1 MSLGVQVNYLF
12 GCITEFMEKIA
23 PYTKSITHVHVSKLK
38 DGRGMLAA
46 PSKDRSVNVQ
56 ATTKQPLDDLQGVAC
71 LGNLLYLRQIL
82 KSSFIRDSEITLT
95 YRDAKDNR
103 PPSVNTVQFSVPKKS
118 AILYQATDPFMGN
131 LTTPVKNMI
140 TEWPVSFILE
150 GKAFED
156 MTEMNQIQAA
166 SSVAGEVLFELIA
179 DKSGVMTAMFGKRT
193 QSSLVLTDQVDRD
206 DPKAGF
212 SAKFITD
219 HFIRLGG
226 MQNWKA
232 NKEGLVFQFCDK
244 AVKAIFDTPALEYE
258 IVLSAKKAAE

>member
-1 MSLGVQVNYLF
+1 MNYLF
-12 GCITEFMEKIA
+12 SSIAEFLEKIA
-23 PYTKSITHVHVSKLK
+23 PFTKSISHVHLAKMK
-38 DGRGMLAA
+38 DGRGVLAA
-46 PSKDRSVNVQ
+46 PSRDRSVEVQ
-56 ATTKQPLDDLQGVAC
+56 AVTKQPLEDLQGVAC

-82 KSSFIRDSEITLT
+82 KSSFIRDAEITLS
-95 YRDAKDNR
+95 YRDSKDNR

-118 AILYQATDPFMGN
+118 AILYTATDPFMGN
-131 LTTPVKNMI
+131 LVMPVKQKI

-166 SSVAGEVLFELIA
+166 SSVSGEVLFELVA
-179 DKSGVMTAMFGKRT
+179 DKSGIITAVFGKRS
-193 QSSLVLTDQVDRD
+193 QSSLTLTDQVDRD

-226 MQNWKA
+226 MTNWKV
-232 NKEGLVFQFCDK
+232 NKEGMVFQFCNM
-244 AVKAIFDTPALEYE
+244 AVKSMFESPFLEYE